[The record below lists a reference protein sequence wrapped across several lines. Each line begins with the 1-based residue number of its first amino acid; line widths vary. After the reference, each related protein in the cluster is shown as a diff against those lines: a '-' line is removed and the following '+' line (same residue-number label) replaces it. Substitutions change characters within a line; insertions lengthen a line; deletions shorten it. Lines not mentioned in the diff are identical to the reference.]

1 MRTSRRFQSGT
12 ASGSLVAAYPNPSER
27 GTGHASSSTGAATR
41 LLALIL
47 AILCA
52 VAALSAAGATAA
64 IESPLPEGP
73 GLCRPGVFGMELNS
87 ETCAATLLNGRALA
101 PPNAPPRVKAVIAAA
116 NRIDHRPYVWGGGHL
131 NWISRGYDCSG
142 SVSFAL
148 HGAGLLNTPLVSG
161 QLAQWGVP
169 GVGRWITIYANSEHV
184 YMVIAGLRYDT
195 REDPAGVSGP
205 RWHQQ
210 MVPSSGFVTR
220 HPVGL

>member
-1 MRTSRRFQSGT
+1 LALVRTSKRFQFKR
-12 ASGSLVAAYPNPSER
+12 ASRSLVAACPNPSNR
-27 GTGHASSSTGAATR
+27 GAGTATR
-41 LLALIL
+41 LLVLIL
-47 AILCA
+47 AILCTG
-52 VAALSAAGATAA
+52 AALSEASARAA

-73 GLCRPGVFGMELNS
+73 GLCRPGVFGMELTS

-101 PPNAPPRVKAVIAAA
+101 PPNAPPRVKAVISAA
-116 NRIDHRPYVWGGGHL
+116 NRIDHQPYVWGGGHL

-161 QLAQWGVP
+161 QLAQWGLP

-195 REDPAGVSGP
+195 REDPPGASGP

-220 HPVGL
+220 HPAGL